1 MQGIASL
8 AQFGR
13 FEDNRIAHVADG
25 EMVVPAAVLESNPL
39 VKGALFVH
47 MRRMGVDPERYIVGS
62 GRNSINPVT
71 GQPEFFLG
79 GLFGGGKG
87 KGGKG
92 GGGML
97 GGILGAIAG
106 SFIPGMGA
114 LGPAIGAFAGTK
126 LTGGSTQSALLG
138 AGIAGLGSY
147 LLGNSGAAQAG
158 GYGGGL
164 GLGGK
169 SLGSSLFSGVSSGGI
184 GSLFTGASA
193 GQGAAAPASMG
204 IAANAP
210 ASPVP
215 QGATGA
221 AGSVTQAAAPQSS
234 APLVQGAA
242 AAMPKQAAGENSLG
256 LMDWA
261 KKNPLMTMG
270 LLGGGMYLLNQME
283 GKPPP
288 NAAEQYWNGPDG
300 AQRLAMNPQKYGFNP
315 KNFMA
320 AGGHVA
326 GPGGP
331 KDDRVPAMLSDGE
344 FVMTADAVRGMGM
357 GDRMKGAQR
366 MYAMMKQ
373 LEGQS

>member
-13 FEDNRIAHVADG
+13 YEDNRIAHVADG
-25 EMVVPAAVLESNPL
+25 EMVVPAAILDSNPL

-47 MRRMGVDPERYIVGS
+47 MRRMGVDPERYIVGNT
-62 GRNSINPVT
+62 RNSINPIT

-87 KGGKG
+87 KKG
-92 GGGML
+92 GGGAL
-97 GGILGAIAG
+97 GGILGAVAG
-106 SFIPGMGA
+106 SFIPGLGA

-126 LTGGSTQSALLG
+126 LTGGSTSSALLG
-138 AGIAGLGSY
+138 AGIAGLGSF

-169 SLGSSLFSGVSSGGI
+169 SLGSSLLSGVGSGGI

-193 GQGAAAPASMG
+193 GQGAAAPATAG

-234 APLVQGAA
+234 GSMVQGAA
-242 AAMPKQAAGENSLG
+242 AAMPKMPQQENSLG
-256 LMDWA
+256 IMDWA
-261 KKNPLMTMG
+261 KKNPMLTAG

-288 NAAEQYWNGPDG
+288 NAAEQFWSQPGG
-300 AQRLAMNPQKYGFNP
+300 GQLLAQNPRKYGFNP

-320 AGGHVA
+320 SGGHVA

-366 MYAMMKQ
+366 MYEMMKQ
-373 LEGQS
+373 LEGQA